1 MAGSPAALDPSH
13 IETPSVPLAEL
24 GLDQLRRYRRRLAGE
39 EDRVSYWRR
48 VLHARIDVLRAEGRH
63 ERPLSL
69 EELVR
74 ALGDT
79 GAGSSR
85 RALVTVRAAESLPQ
99 LPVLK
104 EIWVTDVDP
113 TDPSAVAAA
122 LDRLGGA
129 EEQLTA
135 YRRALHARIDHATT
149 ELIERYRIDPLSAL
163 TALPQATRPPR
174 RALVPSERRGR

>member
-1 MAGSPAALDPSH
+1 MAGSPGGLDPSR
-13 IETPSVPLAEL
+13 IETPSVPLADL
-24 GLDQLRRYRRRLAGE
+24 GLAQLRRYRHRLAAE

-48 VLHARIDVLRAEGRH
+48 LLHARIDVLRAERRH

-74 ALGDT
+74 ALGET
-79 GAGSSR
+79 GAGSRR
-85 RALVTVRAAESLPQ
+85 RALVTVKAAEPLPQ

-104 EIWVTDVDP
+104 EIWITDVDP

-122 LDRLGGA
+122 LDRLSTA

-135 YRRALHARIDHATT
+135 YRQALQSRIDHATA
-149 ELIERYRIDPLSAL
+149 ELIDRYRIDPRLALSAL
-163 TALPQATRPPR
+163 PQPPRRPR
-174 RALVPSERRGR
+174 RALSPPLRTGR